1 MKTLKFDELNL
12 SKEIQKAVEE
22 MGFEEATPIQSEAI
36 PAIMSGKDI
45 IGQAQTGTGKTASFG
60 ILKIFRRLYY
70 VLPENLQFR
79 LLKK

>member
-12 SKEIQKAVEE
+12 SREIQKAVEE

-60 ILKIFRRLYY
+60 IPLIEANSEFRS
-70 VLPENLQFR
+70 
-79 LLKK
+79 